1 MAKNPKWTREE
12 EIIALDYY
20 FQIYHEGGN
29 VSDLI
34 EEASNLLRI
43 MPNSKNASDM
53 LTYRNFNGVN
63 MRMGNFMSLD
73 PAYEGLG
80 LTSVGKQ
87 TIAIWKEFEGD
98 RERLAREAEQLR
110 KTYILEGT
118 RNAELNVDDD
128 AALDLETKVEP
139 LREGSSKQVLSTRY
153 ERNPKNREAAIKVHG
168 AICQVCGFNFEEVYG
183 SLGSGFIEVHH
194 IKPLYSYGK
203 ETEINPIE
211 DLVCLCSNCHR
222 MIHRKKGSVVGVEEL
237 QKTVEQNKSRRAM
250 VDIIEMQED
259 E

>member
-1 MAKNPKWTREE
+1 MTKNPKWTREE

-20 FQIYHEGGN
+20 YKIYHEGGDA
-29 VSDLI
+29 SDLI
-34 EEASNLLRI
+34 EEASSLLRT
-43 MPNSKNASDM
+43 MPNSKKASDM
-53 LTYRNFNGVN
+53 LTYRNYNGVN

-80 LTSVGKQ
+80 LTRVGKQ
-87 TIAIWKEFEGD
+87 TIAIWKEFERD

-110 KTYILEGT
+110 KTYLIKGAQ
-118 RNAELNVDDD
+118 NAALDVDDY
-128 AALDLETKVEP
+128 AASDLETKVEP
-139 LREGSSKQVLSTRY
+139 LKEGNQKQVLSTRY
-153 ERNPKNREAAIKVHG
+153 ERNPKNRAAAIKAHG

-194 IKPLYSYGK
+194 VKPLYSYEK

-222 MIHRKKGSVVGVEEL
+222 MIHRKKGSVVAVEEL
-237 QKTVEQNKSRRAM
+237 QKMVERNKSRHAM
-250 VDIIEMQED
+250 VDMIEIQED